1 MKFEDTNKKNQR
13 LCCRTAHFFH
23 WRRNVSEPQGLHY
36 ESRRTPGFGKEAR
49 AAANPKD
56 ADGLAEKIAANVN
69 VILPK
74 GHPVGSK
81 DAPISI
87 YEYSSFGCYHCS
99 DFHLEIPAQTSK
111 RLY

>member
-1 MKFEDTNKKNQR
+1 MKFEDTIKKISGFVAG
-13 LCCRTAHFFH
+13 LLIFFIGAGMYL
-23 WRRNVSEPQGLHY
+23 NLK
-36 ESRRTPGFGKEAR
+36 GFIMSPDGRPVLVKEAR

-56 ADGLAEKIAANVN
+56 AGGLAEKIAANVN

-87 YEYSSFGCYHCS
+87 YEYSSFGCYHS
-99 DFHLEIPAQTSK
+99 VSYTHLTLPTIA
-111 RLY
+111 